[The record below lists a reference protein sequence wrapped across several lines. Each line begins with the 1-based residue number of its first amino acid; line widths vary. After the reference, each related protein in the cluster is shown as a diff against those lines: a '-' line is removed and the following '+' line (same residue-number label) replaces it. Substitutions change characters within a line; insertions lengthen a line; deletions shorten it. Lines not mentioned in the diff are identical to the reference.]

1 MSTFTHFRI
10 GLNYCRCAVP
20 LSCGTIDMPERDL
33 DATFSMIY
41 DPTSYLLPIL
51 VPPFTLKRFEGDRL
65 FRFSAMRTR
74 DDGTDAEKPDCYVY
88 QSQGGAYWLS
98 DTVIADEQPLLYI
111 DPYTHEYVFGHSEQW
126 YRFLI
131 VCLGLAPNPTPRMLT
146 MFRLRY
152 DSAERAAALTTLACD
167 YDQNWYGPI
176 TGWVEN
182 PNFPPYVYH
191 TRYIDCELMNF
202 PLYTFT
208 ETPFGQIYRIRRDM
222 GVGFNGHTITVA
234 VT

>member
-20 LSCGTIDMPERDL
+20 LSCGTLDMPERDL
-33 DATFSMIY
+33 NATWSMVY
-41 DPTSYLLPIL
+41 DPSSYLLPVL
-51 VPPFTLKRFEGDRL
+51 VPPFTLQRFEDDRL
-65 FRFSAMRTR
+65 FRFSAMRISA
-74 DDGTDAEKPDCYVY
+74 DGTTDVEKPNAYVY
-88 QSQGGAYWLS
+88 QGQGGAYWLS
-98 DTVIADEQPLLYI
+98 DTVIVDEQPFLYI
-111 DPYTHEYVFGHSEQW
+111 DPYTHEYVFDHDTQW

-152 DSAERAAALTTLACD
+152 DSAERAAALTTLACSAIRVPGD
-167 YDQNWYGPI
+167 TEPS
-176 TGWVEN
+176 
-182 PNFPPYVYH
+182 FPPYNWGS
-191 TRYIDCELMNF
+191 IDCELINL

-208 ETPFGQIYRIRRDM
+208 ETPFGQVYRLRREM
-222 GVGFNGHTITVA
+222 GSGFNGHTITVA

>member
-33 DATFSMIY
+33 DATWSMVMTTPAAATI
-41 DPTSYLLPIL
+41 LPVL
-51 VPPFTLKRFEGDRL
+51 VPPFTLLRFEDDRL

-74 DDGTDAEKPDCYVY
+74 ADGTDAEKPNAYVY
-88 QSQGGAYWLS
+88 QGQGGAYWLS
-98 DTVIADEQPLLYI
+98 DTVIVDEQPFLYI
-111 DPYTHEYVFGHSEQW
+111 DPYTHEYVFGHDTQW

-131 VCLGLAPNPTPRMLT
+131 VCLGLAPTPTPRMLT

-152 DSAERAAALTTLACD
+152 DSAERAAALTTLACSAVRIPGD
-167 YDQNWYGPI
+167 PPSFPAYTYYGS
-176 TGWVEN
+176 V
-182 PNFPPYVYH
+182 
-191 TRYIDCELMNF
+191 DCELINI

-208 ETPFGQIYRIRRDM
+208 ESPFGLVFRM
-222 GVGFNGHTITVA
+222 GREMGSGFNGYTITVA